1 MGSWFDI
8 PFYQIELWFLEG
20 IRFLNFVNECFFS
33 ANSWSFLGC
42 LLDVIGTRGYIDM
55 GIRMNATVEDTVK
68 MQLRRRH
75 RLPLQNLM
83 EEEIA
88 KCRET

>member
-1 MGSWFDI
+1 M
-8 PFYQIELWFLEG
+8 E
-20 IRFLNFVNECFFS
+20 
-33 ANSWSFLGC
+33 
-42 LLDVIGTRGYIDM
+42 
-55 GIRMNATVEDTVK
+55 IRMNATVEDTVK